1 MRKFLALMLTVVCV
15 VGLLCACGPAKNN
28 TTEETVTPTA
38 TSTPAPTNTPT
49 PSPTPT
55 PDPNCFFKCDFDSKP
70 VGQVVDAYEFADAVT
85 GELAYMLFGG
95 VGSGIGDF
103 AAGKGTNGSGALL
116 VTGRTAT
123 WNGIALNIDE
133 KYFGKGL
140 KVSFDA
146 CATSLKEDEHEMQI
160 SCTTKFQ
167 ITNSSGRVTML
178 YPQYNRIVVTSVDG
192 AWVHGEGVV
201 YFPSDIIF
209 DPADSGATP
218 QIYFESP
225 TGKGMED
232 IIIDNVEMTVIDGVG
247 DYTGF
252 KKYWDEHKPAEEE

>member
-28 TTEETVTPTA
+28 TTEEAVTPTS
-38 TSTPAPTNTPT
+38 TPTPAPTNTPT

-55 PDPNCFFKCDFDSKP
+55 PDPNCFFKSDFDSMP
-70 VGQVVDAYEFADAVT
+70 VGQVVDAYEFADAMT
-85 GELAYMLFGG
+85 PELAFMLFSS
-95 VGSGIGDF
+95 VGSGNADCL
-103 AAGKGTNGSGALL
+103 AGKGMNGTAAL
-116 VTGRTAT
+116 VATGRTAT

-146 CATSLKEDEHEMQI
+146 SAVSMKEDEHEMQI

-167 ITNSSGRVTML
+167 ITNADGRTLTV

-192 AWVHGEGVV
+192 SWVHGEGVV
-201 YFPSDIIF
+201 FFPTDIAY
-209 DPADSGATP
+209 DPENSGTIP

-225 TGKGMED
+225 TGKGKEELY
-232 IIIDNVEMTVIDGVG
+232 IDNVEMTVIDGVG
-247 DYTGF
+247 DYAAF
-252 KKYWDEHKPAEEE
+252 NQYWMEHKPAEEE